1 MRKIPLMVSLLA
13 LLLAA
18 CASPPQPAPDG
29 RAATE
34 KARKAQ
40 AEMSSEVEQLNR

>member
-1 MRKIPLMVSLLA
+1 MRRFTLMASLLA
-13 LLLAA
+13 LLLGA
-18 CASPPQPAPDG
+18 CTTPPQPAPDG

-40 AEMSSEVEQLNR
+40 AEMSSEADRLNR